1 MYYQLFLKVSLSMEK
16 KKKVAD
22 LVSRFEQDFDY
33 YKSDRYNETLLRSD
47 FLDPLFELLG
57 WDIKNAQGK
66 STNERE
72 VLLEESLKL
81 NTLSNTKKPDYTF
94 RLFSERKF
102 FLEAKKPHVKIE
114 LEDAPAKQVRR
125 YGYTAGLYISVLSN
139 FEYLYIYDTTIPV
152 EEKDNREK
160 GLIKSYHYTEFVEK
174 FDEISSLLS
183 RDSVYNGDFDK
194 VWEHIE
200 RNVEHKPIGKLFLEQ
215 INNWRLTLANEIHR
229 ECPEMP
235 LDQLS
240 DIVQSYINKLLFLR
254 VCEDRNIEAY
264 QELLSIAEKEDATE
278 LVSLLH
284 NADLKYNSG
293 LFDEFLAPQLIGNIS
308 STFWNIVRQL
318 YYPET
323 PYSFAVLSSDILGRI
338 YEIFL
343 SKRLEVIDG
352 SLVIVDKPENVDRD
366 VVTTPTYII
375 QEILR
380 RAVLPKIE
388 GKDLQ
393 QLCELKFA
401 DIACGSGAFLLE
413 LFQLLCDVMLDYY
426 IQHSPEKL
434 QRAGVGGFR
443 LPYSIKAKILT
454 NCIYG
459 VDKDYNATEA
469 TKFGLLLKVLEG
481 EDVNSLADYKPI
493 LPSLSQNI
501 FFGNSLLE
509 SNDVSDSKLVVPIN
523 PYDFNNLKFDAVVG
537 NPPYMSSEDMK
548 NLTPLEYPLYPA
560 KYDSAY
566 KQYDKYFLFIE
577 RGIQLLKNHGVL
589 GYIIP
594 SKFMKVGAALKLRD
608 LISENHYLSE
618 LASFGA
624 NQVFNGKTTYTCL
637 LILSKQDNLN
647 FKYEEIGNISRW
659 RGKTGLNVVTKRQAE
674 SLSSDTWA
682 LFPKEFDALFDKI
695 RRGGYTLSDAVGND
709 NIFNG
714 IQTSANK
721 TYIFQ
726 PIEETET
733 TYSFQRGDTIWKI
746 EKSLTKPY
754 FKTVKDYGL
763 SSYNSFKPNARV
775 IFPYFKDEEGK
786 LQVIPLEEL
795 ASIYP
800 FGYSYIMAHKN
811 ELDRKKRDIK
821 PVPENDNEWHRY
833 GRHQSLEACE
843 LPCKLIV
850 GVLSQGEKYAVDL
863 HGTLVSSGGTAGYCI
878 ISLPEESPYSIYYLQ
893 ALLTSR
899 PIEWI
904 SSLYGEIFRG
914 GFIARGT
921 KVLKQLPF
929 RTIDFDNQNDKKLHD
944 DISALQ
950 QELISIGDKIVKA
963 KGDNR
968 TLTPLKR
975 IFSNKKKEME
985 SLIQKLFCL
994 TEEEYYKIPQISDI
1008 YATI

>member
-1 MYYQLFLKVSLSMEK
+1 MEMK
-16 KKKVAD
+16 KQIAD
-22 LVSRFEQDFDY
+22 LVSRFEQNFAY

-57 WDIKNAQGK
+57 WDIKNTQGK

-72 VLLEESLKL
+72 VLLEEPLKA
-81 NTLSNTKKPDYTF
+81 NALSNTKKPDYTF

-114 LEDAPAKQVRR
+114 LEDTPAKQVRR
-125 YGYTAGLYISVLSN
+125 YGYTAGLHISVLSN

-152 EEKDNREK
+152 DENDNREK
-160 GLIKSYHYTEFVEK
+160 GLVKSYHYSEFVNK

-183 RDSVYNGDFDK
+183 HNSVYNGDFDK
-194 VWEHIE
+194 IWEHIE
-200 RNVEHKPIGKLFLEQ
+200 HNVEHKPIDKLFLEQ
-215 INNWRLTLANEIHR
+215 INRWRLVLANEIYR
-229 ECPEMP
+229 ERPDLTLE
-235 LDQLS
+235 QLS

-254 VCEDRNIEAY
+254 VCEDRNIETY
-264 QELLSIAEKEDATE
+264 QELLSIAEKDDAKE
-278 LVSLLH
+278 LVSLFH
-284 NADLKYNSG
+284 KADLKYNSG

-308 STFWNIVRQL
+308 STFWDIVRQL

-343 SKRLEVIDG
+343 SKRLAIIDG

-375 QEILR
+375 QEILKR
-380 RAVLPKIE
+380 TVLPKVE

-426 IQHSPEKL
+426 IQHSPDRLYKT
-434 QRAGVGGFR
+434 GVDSFR
-443 LPYSIKAKILT
+443 LPYSIKVRILT

-493 LPSLSQNI
+493 LPNLSQNI
-501 FFGNSLLE
+501 LFGNSLLG
-509 SNDVSDSKLVVPIN
+509 SNDVRNNKLVEAIN
-523 PYDFNNLKFDAVVG
+523 TYDFGELKFNVIIG

-548 NLTPLEYPLYPA
+548 NLTPLEHPLYPL
-560 KYDSAY
+560 KYNSAY

-577 RGIQLLKNHGVL
+577 RGLQLLKDDGAL

-608 LISENHYLSE
+608 LISRNHYLSE

-624 NQVFNGKTTYTCL
+624 NQVFDGKTTYTCL
-637 LILSKQDNLN
+637 LILSKQDNHN
-647 FKYEEIGNISRW
+647 FKYEEISNISRW
-659 RGKTGLNVVTKRQAE
+659 RGRTELNGVTERQAE
-674 SLSSDTWA
+674 SISSDTWA
-682 LFPKEFDALFDKI
+682 LFPEEFDSLFDKI
-695 RRGGYTLSDAVGND
+695 HRDGYTLSDAVGSD

-726 PIEETET
+726 PLEETET
-733 TYSFQRGDTIWKI
+733 TYLFKRDDTIWEI

-754 FKTVKDYGL
+754 FKTVKNYGL
-763 SSYNSFKPNARV
+763 SSYNSFRPNARV
-775 IFPYFKDEEGK
+775 IFPYFKDKNGK
-786 LQVIPLEEL
+786 LQVAPLEEL
-795 ASIYP
+795 ASNYP
-800 FGYSYIMAHKN
+800 LGYSYIIAHKH
-811 ELDRKKRDIK
+811 ELNRKNRDIK

-843 LPCKLIV
+843 LSCKLIV
-850 GVLSQGEKYAVDL
+850 GVLSQGEKYAVDI

-878 ISLPEESPYSIYYLQ
+878 ISLPEKSPYSIYYLQ

-899 PIEWI
+899 PLEWI

-929 RTIDFDNQNDKKLHD
+929 RTIDFDNHDDKRLHD

-950 QELISIGDKIVKA
+950 QELISIGDRIVKA
-963 KGDNR
+963 GNNSR
-968 TLTPLKR
+968 VLTPLNR
-975 IFSNKKKEME
+975 NFSNKKKEME
-985 SLIQKLFCL
+985 RLIQKIFCL
-994 TEEEYYKIPQISDI
+994 TEKEYYQIPKISDI